1 LLEHLCSATGG
12 RLNPEPGELE
22 LARPMLERRA
32 TLSAWPIAIAM
43 VLLIAEALIRRLTF

>member
-1 LLEHLCSATGG
+1 
-12 RLNPEPGELE
+12 
-22 LARPMLERRA
+22 MLERRA